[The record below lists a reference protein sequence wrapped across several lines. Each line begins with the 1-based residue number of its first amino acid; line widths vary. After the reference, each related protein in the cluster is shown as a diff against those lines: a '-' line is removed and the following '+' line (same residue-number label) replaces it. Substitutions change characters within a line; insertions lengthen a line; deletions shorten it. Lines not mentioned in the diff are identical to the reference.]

1 MNTTS
6 TISTTSEDNVSQHL
20 RALADEAEA
29 LLKATANA
37 GDQTYEA
44 VRARL
49 REEMQRMRER
59 LSELEAAAAAQ
70 VKYAARVT
78 DETVHQHPYAAMGLA
93 ALGGLLV
100 GVVLARR

>member
-1 MNTTS
+1 
-6 TISTTSEDNVSQHL
+6 
-20 RALADEAEA
+20 
-29 LLKATANA
+29 
-37 GDQTYEA
+37 
-44 VRARL
+44 
-49 REEMQRMRER
+49 MRER

>member
-6 TISTTSEDNVSQHL
+6 TISTTSDDNVSQHL

-44 VRARL
+44 VRARGC
-49 REEMQRMRER
+49 
-59 LSELEAAAAAQ
+59 
-70 VKYAARVT
+70 ARKCSACVN
-78 DETVHQHPYAAMGLA
+78 V
-93 ALGGLLV
+93 
-100 GVVLARR
+100 